1 MADGDI
7 FGLYV
12 NWTTTKT
19 QVIGSDSGSAA
30 INVHPMDCS
39 VNLSVHQVGKDENDE
54 DKIKSGD
61 TFSLSL
67 SLFHNL

>member
-1 MADGDI
+1 M
-7 FGLYV
+7 
-12 NWTTTKT
+12 
-19 QVIGSDSGSAA
+19 IGSDSGSAA

-67 SLFHNL
+67 SLFHNP